1 MGTRVKM
8 RIYRMQTPAST
19 SSANVD
25 VSTGM
30 YLLGVTENNVT
41 KSTSIYGTGDTV
53 VGTIQLSTDN
63 VPSSLVT
70 SVDLRNP
77 ITVYSEVTQY
87 VNATAITTSSLY
99 VFIGG
104 VKYYILSTKVADPAS
119 LPKSFEFYLNP
130 QHITPKYTKNITE
143 LRTRGGWDIHHWG
156 EALTEV
162 TVQGKTGGLNNSSTK
177 PTGTSTLQN
186 SLYYFG
192 SDVPITQSTAWLRLN
207 QLKSLYNQDHVQPFG
222 NLTYKLVMNY
232 YDKFYIGYFSNFS
245 GPEADAMSPLNM
257 TFAFTFKVEQ
267 EVSSSSFNGA
277 TETPA
282 PP

>member
-1 MGTRVKM
+1 
-8 RIYRMQTPAST
+8 MQTPAST
-19 SSANVD
+19 SSANVN

-30 YLLGVTENNVT
+30 YLLGVNEDNVIP
-41 KSTSIYGTGDTV
+41 SALIYGTIGDTV

-63 VPSSLVT
+63 VPSSSVT
-70 SVDLRNP
+70 SADLRNP
-77 ITVYSEVTQY
+77 ITVYLE
-87 VNATAITTSSLY
+87 NTTSSFY

-104 VKYYILSTKVADPAS
+104 VKYYILPTKVAATVS

-143 LRTRGGWDIHHWG
+143 LRTRGGWDIQHWG
-156 EALTEV
+156 DALTEV

-277 TETPA
+277 IETPT